1 MLSLTSD
8 DKLLAIKYIIFALLL
23 IKWRMVTFKRENII
37 IQLDIYVLVEGE
49 QCSNSLP
56 EDPIKSG
63 KD

>member
-1 MLSLTSD
+1 
-8 DKLLAIKYIIFALLL
+8 
-23 IKWRMVTFKRENII
+23 MVTFKRENII

-49 QCSNSLP
+49 QCSKSLP